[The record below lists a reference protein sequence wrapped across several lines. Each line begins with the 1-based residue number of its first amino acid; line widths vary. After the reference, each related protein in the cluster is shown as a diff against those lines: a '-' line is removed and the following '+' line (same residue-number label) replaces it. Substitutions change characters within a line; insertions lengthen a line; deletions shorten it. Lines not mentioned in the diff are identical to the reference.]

1 MGKTCCVILDGQV
14 CLITGGG
21 TGIGRATA
29 RRFAEEGADVWV
41 VGAAS
46 ETLDETASMIGSSC
60 TASVCDVSDAAGLQ
74 KLVDSMPALDVLV
87 SNAAVSF
94 AVDPLSDPLELWRK
108 MIEVNMWGMV
118 NACRAAGRRMISD
131 GRGGRIVLVSSIL
144 GELAEPGSTPYGM
157 AKAAINQLA
166 RQLACEWAEHGI
178 LVNVVAPGF
187 VLTPM
192 SFASGVNEL
201 ESEWCKQFFLNPER
215 PRVPLLR
222 PGSPEE
228 IAEAILFFANP
239 RNTYST
245 GATLTVDGGLS
256 VKF

>member
-1 MGKTCCVILDGQV
+1 MFMNNKA

-21 TGIGRATA
+21 TGIGRAVA
-29 RRFAEEGADVWV
+29 QRFAEEGADVWV
-41 VGAAS
+41 VGRS
-46 ETLDETASMIGSSC
+46 RKTLDETASMIGGRC
-60 TASVCDVSDAAGLQ
+60 IARVCDVADADGVEA
-74 KLVDSMPALDVLV
+74 VVESMPSLDVLV

-94 AVDPLSDPLELWRK
+94 AVEPLADPIEQWRN
-108 MIEVNMWGMV
+108 MIEVNMWGAV
-118 NACRAAGRRMISD
+118 NACRAAGKRMVRD
-131 GRGGRIVLVSSIL
+131 GRGGRIVIVSSIL
-144 GELAEPGSTPYGM
+144 GELAESGSAPYGM

-166 RQLACEWAEHGI
+166 RQLAVEWAVHGI

-192 SFASGVNEL
+192 SMVSGQNEL

-222 PGSPEE
+222 PGTPEE
-228 IAEAILFFANP
+228 IAEAVLFFANP
-239 RNTYST
+239 RNSYCT

-256 VKF
+256 IKF

>member
-1 MGKTCCVILDGQV
+1 MLTGKT

-29 RRFAEEGADVWV
+29 LCFADEGARVWIA
-41 VGAAS
+41 GRS
-46 ETLDETASMIGSSC
+46 RQPLDETSSQIDGC
-60 TASVCDVSDAAGLQ
+60 EARVCDVADAAAVEA
-74 KLVDSMPALDVLV
+74 LVDSMPALDVVV

-94 AVDPLSDPLELWRK
+94 PVHALNDPADRWRE
-108 MIEVNMWGMV
+108 MIEVNMWGTV
-118 NACRAAGRRMISD
+118 HCCRAAGRRMVRD
-131 GRGGRIVLVSSIL
+131 GKGGRIVIVSSIL
-144 GELAEPGSTPYGM
+144 GELAEAGSTPYGM

-166 RQLACEWAEHGI
+166 RQLAGEWAEHGI

-187 VLTPM
+187 VETPM
-192 SFASGVNEL
+192 SFVSGVNEL
-201 ESEWCKQFFLNPER
+201 ESEWCTQFFLNPER

-222 PGSPEE
+222 PGQPAE

-245 GATLTVDGGLS
+245 GTTLTVDGGLS
-256 VKF
+256 IKF